1 MGKEKKY
8 TITVTENPE
17 FCGIGA
23 AGIQFAHGKAET
35 ASERAAA
42 WHREHRGYAVEE
54 IGTAASK
61 EAGKAGETVETDASD
76 KAAGTRPEETDTA
89 EKNKDKKQKP
99 KK

>member
-54 IGTAASK
+54 
-61 EAGKAGETVETDASD
+61 
-76 KAAGTRPEETDTA
+76 TDTA